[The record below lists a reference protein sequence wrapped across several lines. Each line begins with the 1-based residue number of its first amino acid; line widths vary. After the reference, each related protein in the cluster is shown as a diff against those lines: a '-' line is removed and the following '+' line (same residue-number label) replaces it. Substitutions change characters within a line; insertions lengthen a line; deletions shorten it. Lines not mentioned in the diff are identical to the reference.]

1 MKNVDKLTD
10 TLIHIEHVLEKN
22 IPKGYHE
29 IVQEYVNQNMVAIGF
44 YFIDLVVLALVAFFI
59 IKWCKRYTEDTK
71 HDEENK
77 FWVRFV
83 TIIVL
88 FFLIVAGFNLLGSML
103 DAAQRVVSPNWFILQ
118 KLLSK

>member
-44 YFIDLVVLALVAFFI
+44 YFIDLVALALLAFFI
-59 IKWCKRYTEDTK
+59 IKWCKRYTEDIK
-71 HDEENK
+71 YDEENK

-83 TIIVL
+83 TIIVV
-88 FFLIVAGFNLLGSML
+88 FFLIIAGFSLLSCML
-103 DAAQRVVSPNWFILQ
+103 NAAQRAVSPTWYILQ

>member
-44 YFIDLVVLALVAFFI
+44 YFIDLVALALVAFFI
-59 IKWCKRYTEDTK
+59 IKWCKRYTEDVK
-71 HDEENK
+71 HDEEDK

-83 TIIVL
+83 TIIVV
-88 FFLIVAGFNLLGSML
+88 FFLIVAGFSLLSRML